1 MSTGSLRRIG
11 VDFIQTHFGISQLL
25 GLSNG
30 TDELTDLQVL
40 RAYTAPG
47 GERLKSG
54 ALRGGRSSWRGVQCC
69 EWFGREWDL
78 PRSRLCSI
86 KLA

>member
-54 ALRGGRSSWRGVQCC
+54 AVEAAGEG
-69 EWFGREWDL
+69 
-78 PRSRLCSI
+78 CSAVNGSGENGTF
-86 KLA
+86 LEVGYVR